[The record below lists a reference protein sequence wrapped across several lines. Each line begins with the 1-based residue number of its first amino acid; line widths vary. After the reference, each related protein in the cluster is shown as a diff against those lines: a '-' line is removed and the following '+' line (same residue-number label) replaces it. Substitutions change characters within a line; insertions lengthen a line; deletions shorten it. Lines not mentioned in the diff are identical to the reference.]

1 MLNFQD
7 ARPSAKPYVWS
18 ACLLSI
24 SWGALLLALAL
35 TDDTGAAMTTKEMGY
50 MTKAVLLGGA
60 ALSALVALAFGGH
73 WAFNAATSR
82 SPLQSVPSTEPV
94 AGPEVVDRDDPTWSL
109 EIRGLGITP
118 GERFQSEAWSKIQ
131 EKHDDFASIYSQDPH
146 DYTNSEQWRRDS
158 AAIRMGAAFKY
169 AVSDAVAYWPIP
181 SFAVEPPNVGE
192 RENIRA
198 AGLISSG
205 RNGGSLGVT
214 LFLWQQDANTTHA
227 QSMIEDVYAFMG
239 NHPEPPLTVL
249 ATRDGEA
256 MRSRY
261 RVRGTPGLAD
271 GYYVPSIID
280 TTAVITLA
288 RSDRVDRYL
297 RPYAPTYRE
306 NNQDT
311 RFDLSKLW
319 FHYFEAKRCV
329 GKEYEARESA
339 RGVQDPWFP
348 GTLPTEQ
355 WQATLPELWKH
366 TNNVGP
372 GKFTQTPWLPVRWP
386 QHQINEFDR
395 MPQLGHLH
403 RPIKVVLHDAEG
415 KPLKPALQAQA
426 LAQGW
431 KQALAT
437 LPEGHAPVRVFH
449 DSHDGTALGIA
460 LNAALHSLNTDGH
473 GLELNNVN
481 EGYDIGRR
489 IGNVGITSPVVQ
501 IGLGAIASYHEGGV
515 SAVVYAGAD
524 GSATIQMVRP
534 PSTEEKARNDAQH
547 RTADPFMWRVPGGGS

>member
-1 MLNFQD
+1 M
-7 ARPSAKPYVWS
+7 AK
-18 ACLLSI
+18 
-24 SWGALLLALAL
+24 
-35 TDDTGAAMTTKEMGY
+35 AM
-50 MTKAVLLGGA
+50 LLGGA
-60 ALSALVALAFGGH
+60 ALSTLVALAFGAH

-82 SPLQSVPSTEPV
+82 FALESVPNTVSV
-94 AGPEVVDRDDPTWSL
+94 AGRELDDRFDPTWSL
-109 EIRGLGITP
+109 EIRGLGVTP
-118 GERFQSEAWSKIQ
+118 GEHFQSEAWSKIQ
-131 EKHDDFASIYSQDPH
+131 EKHDDFASIYSQNPL
-146 DYTNSEQWRRDS
+146 DYPDSVQWRRDS
-158 AAIRMGAAFKY
+158 AAIGMGAAFKY

-192 RENIRA
+192 FHFMRA
-198 AGLISSG
+198 AGLIDEG
-205 RNGGSLGVT
+205 RFGGSLGVT
-214 LFLWQQDANTTHA
+214 LFLWQQDANTTRT
-227 QSMIEDVYAFMG
+227 QPMIEKIYSFFEE
-239 NHPEPPLTVL
+239 NPEPPAVVL
-249 ATRDGEA
+249 AVRDGEV
-256 MRSRY
+256 MRDSY
-261 RVRGTPGLAD
+261 SPQDKPLISEGH
-271 GYYVPSIID
+271 YVPDIID
-280 TTAVITLA
+280 TTAILVLA

-311 RFDLSKLW
+311 RSDLSKLW
-319 FHYFEAKRCV
+319 FHYFEAERRV
-329 GKEYEARESA
+329 GEEYEAQERA
-339 RGVQDPWFP
+339 DGVQDPWFP
-348 GTLPTEQ
+348 GTLPTKE

-403 RPIKVVLHDAEG
+403 RPIKVVLRDAEG

-426 LAQGW
+426 MAEGW

-437 LPEGHAPVRVFH
+437 LPEGHTPVRVFH

-473 GLELNNVN
+473 GLELNNVG

-515 SAVVYAGAD
+515 SAVVYTGAD

-547 RTADPFMWRVPGGGS
+547 RTADPFMWRVPGGGSRQTRRYRNQLSPCVKK

>member
-1 MLNFQD
+1 
-7 ARPSAKPYVWS
+7 
-18 ACLLSI
+18 
-24 SWGALLLALAL
+24 
-35 TDDTGAAMTTKEMGY
+35 MTTKGMGY
-50 MTKAVLLGGA
+50 MAKAILLGGA
-60 ALSALVALAFGGH
+60 ALSALVAVAFAGH
-73 WAFNAATSR
+73 WTFKAATSR
-82 SPLQSVPSTEPV
+82 SSLEELPGTVPI
-94 AGPEVVDRDDPTWSL
+94 AALEVVDRDDPTWSL

-146 DYTNSEQWRRDS
+146 DYTTSQQWRRDS

-214 LFLWQQDANTTHA
+214 LFLWQKDANTTHA

-239 NHPEPPLTVL
+239 DHPEPPVTVL
-249 ATRDGEA
+249 APRDGEP

-271 GYYVPSIID
+271 GYYVPSVID

-288 RSDRVDRYL
+288 RSDRVDRFL

-319 FHYFEAKRCV
+319 FHYFEAERRV
-329 GKEYEARESA
+329 GQEYEARQRA

-348 GTLPTEQ
+348 GTLPTEE

-386 QHQINEFDR
+386 QHQIDEFDR
-395 MPQLGHLH
+395 MPNLGHLH
-403 RPIKVVLHDAEG
+403 WPIKVMLHDAEG
-415 KPLKPALQAQA
+415 KLLKPALQAQA
-426 LAQGW
+426 LAEGW

-460 LNAALHSLNTDGH
+460 LNAALHSLNSDGH
-473 GLELNNVN
+473 GLELNNVD

-501 IGLGAIASYHEGGV
+501 IGLGAIASYHQGGV

-534 PSTEEKARNDAQH
+534 PSDGEKARNDAQH

>member
-1 MLNFQD
+1 MGNNQSV
-7 ARPSAKPYVWS
+7 RPGAKPYVWC
-18 ACLLSI
+18 AGLLSLV
-24 SWGALLLALAL
+24 WAALLVAL
-35 TDDTGAAMTTKEMGY
+35 TLTTDTEAAVTTKEMRY
-50 MTKAVLLGGA
+50 MAKALLLGAA
-60 ALSALVALAFGGH
+60 ALGALVALAFGGH
-73 WAFNAATSR
+73 WAFKAVTGSSPVEPAPSAA
-82 SPLQSVPSTEPV
+82 LVDGQE
-94 AGPEVVDRDDPTWSL
+94 ADDRDDPTWSL
-109 EIRGLGITP
+109 EIRGIGITP
-118 GERFQSEAWSKIQ
+118 GEYFQSEAWSKIK
-131 EKHDDFASIYSQDPH
+131 EKRSDFASIYSQDPL
-146 DYTNSEQWRRDS
+146 DYTDSEQWRRDS

-169 AVSDAVAYWPIP
+169 AASDAVAYWPIP
-181 SFAVEPPNVGE
+181 SFAVEPPNVGN
-192 RENIRA
+192 RENIQA

-214 LFLWQQDANTTHA
+214 LFLWQQAANTTHA
-227 QSMIEDVYAFMG
+227 QSMIEDVYTFFG
-239 NHPEPPLTVL
+239 DHPEPPVAVL

-261 RVRGTPGLAD
+261 RARGTPGLAD

-280 TTAVITLA
+280 TTAAITLA

-311 RFDLSKLW
+311 RFDLSRLW
-319 FHYFEAKRCV
+319 FHYFEAERHF
-329 GKEYEARESA
+329 GKEYVARERA
-339 RGVQDPWFP
+339 RGAELARFP
-348 GTLPTEQ
+348 GTLPTAE

-366 TNNVGP
+366 TNNAGP
-372 GKFTQTPWLPVRWP
+372 GNFTQTPWLPVRWP
-386 QHQINEFDR
+386 QHQIDEFDR

-403 RPIKVVLHDAEG
+403 RPIKVLLHDAEG

-426 LAQGW
+426 MAAGW
-431 KQALAT
+431 QQALAT
-437 LPEGHAPVRVFH
+437 LPEGHTPVRVFH

-473 GLELNNVN
+473 GLELNSVD

-515 SAVVYAGAD
+515 SAVVYAGGD

-534 PSTEEKARNDAQH
+534 PSAEEKARNDAQH
-547 RTADPFMWRVPGGGS
+547 RTADPFMWRVSGLK

>member
-1 MLNFQD
+1 
-7 ARPSAKPYVWS
+7 
-18 ACLLSI
+18 
-24 SWGALLLALAL
+24 
-35 TDDTGAAMTTKEMGY
+35 MTTKELGY
-50 MTKAVLLGGA
+50 MAKAVLLGGA
-60 ALSALVALAFGGH
+60 ALSALVVLAFGGH
-73 WAFNAATSR
+73 WAFSAAISR
-82 SPLQSVPSTEPV
+82 SSLQSVPSTEPLVGREV
-94 AGPEVVDRDDPTWSL
+94 ADRDDPTWSL
-109 EIRGLGITP
+109 EIRGIGMAP
-118 GERFQSEAWSKIQ
+118 GASHQTSVWKKIR
-131 EKHDDFASIYSQDPH
+131 EKRSDFVSIYSQDPH

-214 LFLWQQDANTTHA
+214 LFLWQKDANTTHA

-239 NHPEPPLTVL
+239 DHPEPPVTVL

-271 GYYVPSIID
+271 GYYVPSVID

-319 FHYFEAKRCV
+319 FHYFEAERRV
-329 GKEYEARESA
+329 GQEYEARQRA

-348 GTLPTEQ
+348 GTLPTEE

-386 QHQINEFDR
+386 QHQIDEFDR
-395 MPQLGHLH
+395 MPNLGHLH
-403 RPIKVVLHDAEG
+403 RPIKVMLHDAEG
-415 KPLKPALQAQA
+415 KLLKPALQAQA
-426 LAQGW
+426 LAEGW

-449 DSHDGTALGIA
+449 DSHDGTALGIV

-473 GLELNNVN
+473 GLELNNVD

-501 IGLGAIASYHEGGV
+501 IGLGAIASYHQGGV

-534 PSTEEKARNDAQH
+534 PSDGEKARNDAQH